1 MDGPGI
7 RIDFF
12 GRGGVWRLLGRGI
25 SRRVGDIIASEGG
38 LLGCCG
44 FGFGFSFGC
53 GWRDVWLWLVG
64 GGWYTLSG
72 WAMRGYAGLFAGFLR
87 AFLLRGLVFNIFFLI
102 YFCVVVEMWFI
113 FVNCCC
119 ALLLQQIDTW

>member
-1 MDGPGI
+1 M
-7 RIDFF
+7 
-12 GRGGVWRLLGRGI
+12 
-25 SRRVGDIIASEGG
+25 AM
-38 LLGCCG
+38 
-44 FGFGFSFGC
+44 
-53 GWRDVWLWLVG
+53 VG
-64 GGWYTLSG
+64 GGGVVYTQWLG
-72 WAMRGYAGLFAGFLR
+72 HAGLCRAFCGLFAGFLR